1 MKIAIV
7 CVLLSAVCLSQ
18 ALLFDDLFG
27 PPPTHCTTDAD
38 CSDGCCLYDGF
49 RHTCSHRTISY
60 LQRCHLNGHEYSSC
74 GCADGY
80 HCESLD
86 HLSLAI
92 ESSNIPPGYGVCEHG
107 VGNRT
112 TTKAPLVA
120 VEQG

>member
-1 MKIAIV
+1 MKLAIV
-7 CVLLSAVCLSQ
+7 CVLLSVFCLSQ

-27 PPPTHCTTDAD
+27 PGPTHCVTDGD
-38 CSDGCCLYDGF
+38 CGDGCCLFDGR
-49 RHTCSHRTISY
+49 RHTCSHRTIGY

-74 GCADGY
+74 GCTDGY

-92 ESSNIPPGYGVCEHG
+92 ESSNIPAGYGVCEHG

-112 TTKAPLVA
+112 TTAAPLIA